1 MSEDKDFFETL
12 TLAINEAKQE
22 MALVFVEQQ
31 KLFADFKEETEEEI
45 ESLNKQFSTLFLA
58 FGELSTLFQVFSKF
72 VFDQASDEGKQQL
85 EEDLKEQSKKFVELL
100 QESRKQVERLEEE
113 EESKEQQSQ

>member
-1 MSEDKDFFETL
+1 MSEDNDFFETL

-31 KLFADFKEETEEEI
+31 KLFADFKQETETEI

-58 FGELSTLFQVFSKF
+58 FGELSTLFQVFSRF
-72 VFDQASDEGKQQL
+72 VYDQASDEGKEQL
-85 EEDLKEQSKKFVELL
+85 EKDLKEQSKKFVEIL
-100 QESRKQVERLEEE
+100 QESRQEVERLEKEE
-113 EESKEQQSQ
+113 NLKQQESQ

>member
-22 MALVFVEQQ
+22 IALTFAQQ
-31 KLFADFKEETEEEI
+31 QQVLSQFKEETEKEI
-45 ESLNKQFSTLFLA
+45 ESLHKQFSTLFLA

-72 VFDQASDEGKQQL
+72 IFDQASDEEKNKIDQ
-85 EEDLKEQSKKFVELL
+85 DLKEQSKKFVEIL
-100 QESRKQVERLEEE
+100 QESKKEVERLEE